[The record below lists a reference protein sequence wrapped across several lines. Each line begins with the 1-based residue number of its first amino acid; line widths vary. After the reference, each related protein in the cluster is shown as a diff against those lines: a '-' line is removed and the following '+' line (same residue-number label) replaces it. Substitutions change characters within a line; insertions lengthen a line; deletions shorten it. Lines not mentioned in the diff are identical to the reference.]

1 MTRRVSRLIGLG
13 LAAHLGVLSGVVA
26 HAQTAPQHPLD
37 DKLAN
42 EPAPW
47 TVPGKWGPRE
57 LGTVGRADRCGMPNS
72 SRPS

>member
-37 DKLAN
+37 DKLACRI
-42 EPAPW
+42 
-47 TVPGKWGPRE
+47 PRPPRMCR
-57 LGTVGRADRCGMPNS
+57 G
-72 SRPS
+72 